1 LKKVLSLFLVILITV
16 CVTSCSTQTRD
27 EVSYGDLFSKLE
39 TLSLVAARCLK
50 DNSANSNSCRTFVKM
65 YKSGGSEIIKQF
77 SNRAGEFLE
86 NDLAGSLVAT
96 EQVITISNAVLFLVE
111 HQKTHK
117 S

>member
-1 LKKVLSLFLVILITV
+1 MNKILSLCLVFFITV
-16 CVTSCSTQTRD
+16 CITSCSTQTRD
-27 EVSYGDLFSKLE
+27 EVSYVDLFSKLE
-39 TLSLVAARCLK
+39 TLSLVAERCLK

-65 YKSGGSEIIKQF
+65 YQSGGSEIIKTF
-77 SNRAGEFLE
+77 GNRAGEFLE

-111 HQKTHK
+111 HNQTLK

>member
-1 LKKVLSLFLVILITV
+1 MKKVLSLFLVILITV

-27 EVSYGDLFSKLE
+27 KVSYGDLFSKIE
-39 TLSLVAARCLK
+39 TLSLVAERCLK

-65 YKSGGSEIIKQF
+65 YKSGGSQIIKTF
-77 SNRAGEFLE
+77 GNRAGEFLE

-111 HQKTHK
+111 HNQTLK